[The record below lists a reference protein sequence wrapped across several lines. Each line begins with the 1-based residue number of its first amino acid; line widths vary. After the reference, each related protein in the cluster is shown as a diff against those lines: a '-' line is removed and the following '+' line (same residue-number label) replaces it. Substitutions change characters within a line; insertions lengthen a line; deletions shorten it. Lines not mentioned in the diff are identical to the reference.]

1 MAKLITLYFQ
11 YCLHL
16 LCALSSF
23 EKCRRRL
30 AALAQKNLPQEKK
43 DRVKKLLKN
52 KEYLKYVS
60 RDEELEDSFV
70 SHPFSW
76 ESDELSKIKSS
87 LYKKYLETCPS
98 RSRRLLVTRTRGEPR
113 EETCPNVDPLLLL
126 GCCFTPYQRLRLY
139 NGAPFSRLLRHTG
152 DTEDVFSA

>member
-1 MAKLITLYFQ
+1 M
-11 YCLHL
+11 
-16 LCALSSF
+16 
-23 EKCRRRL
+23 

-60 RDEELEDSFV
+60 SDEELEDSFV

-87 LYKKYLETCPS
+87 LDKKYLETCPS
-98 RSRRLLVTRTRGEPR
+98 RSRRHLVTRTRGEPW
-113 EETCPNVDPLLLL
+113 EETFPKVDPSLSWILK
-126 GCCFTPYQRLRLY
+126 
-139 NGAPFSRLLRHTG
+139 
-152 DTEDVFSA
+152 DE